1 MFRNMSLGA
10 KIGTGFGALIL
21 IACVLG
27 GLAVWNMLRVRV
39 QSEML
44 ADEYVPEV
52 NVATKIERASH
63 QTMYE
68 MRGYAF
74 GEQEEFLKKA
84 QKNLEVVKK
93 NLLDAENLAKNSK
106 HLVKL
111 QGAIDEVESAV
122 NAYENLAGKTADVVN
137 DLNKE
142 REILEKA
149 AEKYMSVCANFLNAQ
164 NEKMKSEVSSGAGG
178 AKLRERLAKITL
190 VNNIVDLGNSVRVEN
205 WRAQALR
212 EPQVIKAALS
222 TFEEINQ
229 KFSALR
235 KITYQAADMR
245 EIDVTEEASNQYKGA
260 MERVYSLWETRAQ
273 LNSDRETEADKVL
286 SGSQMVANAGI
297 EETTEISQNAMALLG
312 VSSTIMIIGLIIAV
326 LAGISL
332 AVFITRGITG
342 PVRIII
348 DGLKQGSEQVA
359 AASNQVSSASQSMAE
374 GASEQASSLEE
385 ISSSLEEMS
394 SMTKQNA
401 DNSRQADGLM
411 NESNELVNQG
421 KNAMGRLSKAITD
434 ISEGANETAKIIKN
448 IDEIAF
454 QTNLLALNAAVEAA
468 RAGEAGK
475 GFAVVAEEVR
485 NLAQRAAEAAKDT
498 AALIEKSKKNAEN
511 GVSLADETNKAIG
524 SIAESAGKVAG
535 LIQEVAAASNEQAQG
550 IEQVNTAVAQLDQ
563 VTQSNAANAEESA
576 SASEELSAQA
586 GGMNDIVKNLVQLVE
601 GNTNSRNLMVN
612 TSFDSR
618 QTSSTSRSLAEPRN
632 LLAKPGNNTF
642 RGQVQLSEK
651 GSREKTKAVSPS
663 DVIPFDEEEL
673 KSF

>member
-1 MFRNMSLGA
+1 MFKKMSLGA

-44 ADEYVPEV
+44 AVEYVPEV
-52 NVATKIERASH
+52 DIASEIERASH

-68 MRGYAF
+68 MRGFAF
-74 GEQEEFLKKA
+74 SEQEEYLDRGN
-84 QKNLEVVKK
+84 KNLEMVKK
-93 NLLDAENLAKNSK
+93 GLLDAEELVKNSK
-106 HLVKL
+106 NLVTL
-111 QGAIDEVESAV
+111 QGSIDEVESAV
-122 NAYENLAGKTADVVN
+122 NAYENLAGKTADVVSK
-137 DLNKE
+137 LNKE
-142 REILEKA
+142 REVLETA
-149 AEKYMSVCANFLNAQ
+149 AAKYMTASESFLNAQ
-164 NEKMKSEVSSGAGG
+164 NETMRKEASSAASA
-178 AKLRERLAKITL
+178 AKLNERLEKITL
-190 VNNIVDLGNSVRVEN
+190 INDVIDLGNSVRVDN
-205 WRAQALR
+205 WRAQATR
-212 EPQVIKAALS
+212 EPQVIKTALT
-222 TFEEINQ
+222 TFELIDQ
-229 KFSALR
+229 KFAALR
-235 KITYQAADMR
+235 KITYQAADIR
-245 EIDVTEEASNQYKGA
+245 EIDIVEDAANQYRGA
-260 MERVYSLWETRAQ
+260 MERVYGLWETRAQ
-273 LNSDRETEADKVL
+273 LNQEREIEAEKVL
-286 SGSQMVANAGI
+286 SGSQTVANAGI
-297 EETTEISQNAMALLG
+297 EQTTEISQNAMTLLG
-312 VSSTIMIIGLIIAV
+312 VSSTIMIVGLV
-326 LAGISL
+326 LAILIGVSL

-342 PVRIII
+342 PVRVII

-401 DNSRQADGLM
+401 GNSRQAEGLM
-411 NESNELVNQG
+411 NESNELVSQG

-434 ISEGANETAKIIKN
+434 ISDGANETAKIIKN

-586 GGMNDIVKNLVQLVE
+586 GSMNDIVKNLVHLVE
-601 GNTNSRNLMVN
+601 GNTYGDNMIMNVSSV
-612 TSFDSR
+612 SR
-618 QTSSTSRSLAEPRN
+618 QTNSQPRISAEPRKT
-632 LLAKPGNNTF
+632 LTKPTKKTLIGH
-642 RGQVQLSEK
+642 GQSSEK
-651 GSREKTKAVSPS
+651 ESRENTKTVSPS
-663 DVIPFDEEEL
+663 DIIPFDDEEL
-673 KSF
+673 SQF